1 MEPGFN
7 QGGNVDTRARYIYI
21 HGTGDEPTL
30 GRPASRGCIHLAAH
44 DLIPLFD
51 KLPVGTVG
59 WIGE

>member
-30 GRPASRGCIHLAAH
+30 GRPASRGCIHLAAQE
-44 DLIPLFD
+44 LIPLFD
-51 KLPVGTVG
+51 KLPMGTVG